1 MKNIRLYF
9 ISVFLSAAAS
19 AFAGPPTYEL
29 QPSPASSATAIRYTM
44 TSATLIASSSPGNG
58 ISGQELN
65 TKGSTLTAPIT
76 ACQTTS
82 RLSTLY
88 WRWNT
93 WCTIMPARVSR
104 SIPGPISKAI
114 SGAIQST
121 FPGKCGSRFRS
132 RKTKSSLSSVP
143 VVASIQIQS
152 SPRRW
157 YHLAFH
163 RPFPPGR
170 CVSEARSGL

>member
-1 MKNIRLYF
+1 MNCNLRQRQRKKITAN
-9 ISVFLSAAAS
+9 FLITNWTTPEAVVS
-19 AFAGPPTYEL
+19 TTTT
-29 QPSPASSATAIRYTM
+29 ASSATAIRYTM

-93 WCTIMPARVSR
+93 WCTIMPARVS
-104 SIPGPISKAI
+104 
-114 SGAIQST
+114 
-121 FPGKCGSRFRS
+121 
-132 RKTKSSLSSVP
+132 
-143 VVASIQIQS
+143 
-152 SPRRW
+152 
-157 YHLAFH
+157 
-163 RPFPPGR
+163 
-170 CVSEARSGL
+170 